1 MLSCEHAAQT
11 NKECGGL
18 RRLPIKRCLVVVIS
32 LLQYCAW
39 GRVWPLPCML
49 HHHIV
54 KSYDI
59 RLLQLLCSTVCFSD
73 MQQPPFYASF
83 QMGSHDPRM
92 LPPQQYGGQP
102 FPIANPPS
110 VSNSLTSCIHIVMLC
125 LAGNGY
131 DCSAFSSIFWSHAS
145 LHWSPSST
153 TFCGFICASP
163 SLCCTP
169 TDRSNPTTATNSSH
183 YYPIWNYIW

>member
-1 MLSCEHAAQT
+1 MWHTAQT
-11 NKECGGL
+11 DKECGGL
-18 RRLPIKRCLVVVIS
+18 RRLPIKWCLVVVIS

-54 KSYDI
+54 KSYGI
-59 RLLQLLCSTVCFSD
+59 CLLQLLCSTVCFSD

-102 FPIANPPS
+102 FPIANPPL
-110 VSNSLTSCIHIVMLC
+110 VSNSLTSSIHCNIVFSREQVWLLHLFLHILEPCLLMLEP
-125 LAGNGY
+125 L
-131 DCSAFSSIFWSHAS
+131 
-145 LHWSPSST
+145 PT
-153 TFCGFICASP
+153 TFCGFIYASP

-169 TDRSNPTTATNSSH
+169 TDGFDPTTATNSS
-183 YYPIWNYIW
+183 YYYTIWNYIW